1 MYNKQDYYKYYEN
14 AEPPWTDLFWQYPQR
29 QFEYDLL
36 DIFIFDKLYFQS
48 YFFLAPNTQVSY
60 DKEESEALEEEKS
73 IFNQATRFL
82 RWL

>member
-1 MYNKQDYYKYYEN
+1 MNWFILAVPTK
-14 AEPPWTDLFWQYPQR
+14 TV
-29 QFEYDLL
+29 FEYDLL

-48 YFFLAPNTQVSY
+48 YFFLAPNIQVSF

>member
-1 MYNKQDYYKYYEN
+1 MNWFILAVPTK
-14 AEPPWTDLFWQYPQR
+14 TV
-29 QFEYDLL
+29 FEYDLL

-73 IFNQATRFL
+73 IFNQATRI
-82 RWL
+82 